1 MDYMRRNQRLAC
13 FLVILCTFVI
23 CGVLFYKYRPNA
35 YEIRM
40 NGQYTFYIKDKG
52 VFEERLKSLQ
62 TELGKKFENFK
73 FEDKFTW
80 SKAVIDSRYITSD
93 EDIKNII
100 ISNSKSKFKE
110 VKNEVKTLKPENKV
124 SNKVTAKTE
133 SKPTTKTVAK
143 KSTKA
148 SATEM
153 KPKSNASSNKHKAV
167 LGNKVKLLRPSEGII
182 SSNFGMR
189 WGKMHKGMDIAN
201 DLGAPIYAA
210 MDGIITY
217 SGWMEG
223 YGKVIIIDHGNKIET
238 VYGHCN
244 VLRVEKGEKV
254 SKGQRIG
261 DVGSTGRSTGPHV
274 HFEVKVNGVAEDP
287 SKYI

>member
-1 MDYMRRNQRLAC
+1 
-13 FLVILCTFVI
+13 
-23 CGVLFYKYRPNA
+23 
-35 YEIRM
+35 
-40 NGQYTFYIKDKG
+40 
-52 VFEERLKSLQ
+52 
-62 TELGKKFENFK
+62 
-73 FEDKFTW
+73 
-80 SKAVIDSRYITSD
+80 
-93 EDIKNII
+93 
-100 ISNSKSKFKE
+100 
-110 VKNEVKTLKPENKV
+110 
-124 SNKVTAKTE
+124 
-133 SKPTTKTVAK
+133 
-143 KSTKA
+143 
-148 SATEM
+148 M